1 MLIGEL
7 AKKTQCS
14 VRVIR
19 HYEQSGLL
27 VSMRGE
33 NGYRRFDE
41 AAVEHVL
48 RIRVLLR
55 NGFNLDEIREV
66 ASMLDTRSKKR
77 ICADVI
83 RLYQSKVD
91 EIDLRIAELT
101 EIRDRARL
109 RLDLIVEQRRQGG
122 PLKPDLTALLSI
134 QAFTSPHI
142 QRLQNRPQGTAARG
156 QRILRARRLLGK
168 QLPMHGPVRLQ
179 LA

>member
-7 AKKTQCS
+7 AKRTECS

-19 HYEQSGLL
+19 HYEKCGLL
-27 VSMRGE
+27 STMRAG

-55 NGFNLDEIREV
+55 NGFNLDEIRPV
-66 ASMLDTRSKKR
+66 ASMLDAGLRPKKL

-91 EIDLRIAELT
+91 EMAQRIAELT
-101 EIRDRARL
+101 EVRDRAQRRL
-109 RLDLIVEQRRQGG
+109 QVLVEQRKQGG
-122 PLKPDLTALLSI
+122 PDGPDGADVA
-134 QAFTSPHI
+134 QAE
-142 QRLQNRPQGTAARG
+142 NRGG
-156 QRILRARRLLGK
+156 QVFEEGRT
-168 QLPMHGPVRLQ
+168 
-179 LA
+179 